1 MGTQK
6 NFHNYVPCLA
16 VGGCLASSS
25 ACPSLIRSMLI
36 QISSVPL
43 SIKRTPML
51 EFSSSPT
58 NCLQGNKVK
67 PVLSGHSKRRQ
78 KLVFKAN
85 YGLMQVIR
93 IAECSKRSILQYFP
107 PSLSY
112 RLSLR
117 SLFCLFL
124 SGRLRQVLMYSKFLT
139 ST

>member
-1 MGTQK
+1 MSWVLKRTVS
-6 NFHNYVPCLA
+6 NYVPCLA

-25 ACPSLIRSMLI
+25 ACPSLIRSMFI
-36 QISSVPL
+36 QTSSVPL
-43 SIKRTPML
+43 SIKRTLML

-58 NCLQGNKVK
+58 NCLQVNKVK

-85 YGLMQVIR
+85 YRLMQVKC
-93 IAECSKRSILQYFP
+93 IAECSKGSILQYFR

-124 SGRLRQVLMYSKFLT
+124 SGRLRQVLMYS
-139 ST
+139 